1 MKNNKKFI
9 VAIDQGTTSSRA
21 ILFNSQGKSLFKSQL
36 EFKQYFPKNG
46 WVEHN
51 PEEIWNKTKKVLMD
65 TINKSKRF
73 KGDILTIGI
82 TNQRETTILW
92 DRVSGKPVYN
102 AIVWQDRRTADF
114 CKKYRSNKREHLINK
129 KTGLLIDPYFSGTKI
144 KWIIENVPKVK
155 ILLKKKRLLFGT
167 IDTFLLWRL
176 TKGKTHATD
185 ATNASRTMLYNI
197 NTNKWDNQ
205 ILKSLKIPSHIL
217 PLIKNSS
224 DDFGRTH
231 KSITGKSYPITGV
244 VGDQQAAAIGQCCF
258 EKGSVK
264 STYGT
269 GAFVLMNT
277 GYKKIYSKNRLL
289 TTVCYRL
296 NGKST
301 YALEGSIFIAGAG
314 VQWARDKM
322 KLIKKASETEKV
334 TKSLKSNSGVYL
346 VPAFVG
352 LGAPYWDSKARG
364 VLSGITRN
372 TGPKEIIRAIIEST
386 AYQSHDLFEAM
397 KKDGLKPKIIKVDG
411 GMVKNNWF
419 SQFLSDVLNIKV
431 HRSQI
436 DETTALGAAFMAGLQ
451 IGVFKSLS
459 DISKRWKLNRK
470 FIPKIKNSERL
481 NLLKGWSSSYEKNLS
496 SIKIYIP
503 YPPGI
508 II

>member
-1 MKNNKKFI
+1 LKNKRKFI

-21 ILFNSQGKSLFKSQL
+21 ILFNTQGKSLFKSQL

-65 TINKSKRF
+65 VIDKSKRF
-73 KGDILTIGI
+73 KGDILAIGI

-114 CKKYRSNKREHLINK
+114 CKKYRSNKREYLINK

-289 TTVCYRL
+289 TTICYRL

-314 VQWARDKM
+314 VQWAKDKM

-386 AYQSHDLFEAM
+386 AYQSHDLFNAM
-397 KKDGLKPKIIKVDG
+397 KNDGSKPKIIKVDG

-431 HRSQI
+431 YRSQI

-451 IGVFKSLS
+451 VGMFKSLN
-459 DISKRWKLNRK
+459 DISKRWELNRK
-470 FIPKIKNSERL
+470 FIPKMKNSERL
-481 NLLKGWSSSYEKNLS
+481 NLLKGWSQAMRRTL
-496 SIKIYIP
+496 IQ
-503 YPPGI
+503 
-508 II
+508 

>member
-1 MKNNKKFI
+1 LKTKKKFI

-21 ILFNSQGKSLFKSQL
+21 ILFNTKGKSLFKSQL
-36 EFKQYFPKNG
+36 EFRQYFPKNG
-46 WVEHN
+46 WVEHD
-51 PEEIWNKTKKVLMD
+51 PEEIWNKTRKVLVNV
-65 TINKSKRF
+65 IKKSKKL

-92 DRVSGKPVYN
+92 DKVSGKPVYN
-102 AIVWQDRRTADF
+102 AIVWQDRRTEDF
-114 CKKYRSNKREHLINK
+114 CKKFRTNKRERLINR
-129 KTGLLIDPYFSGTKI
+129 KTGLLIDAYFSGTKI
-144 KWIIENVPKVK
+144 KWIIQNIPKAK
-155 ILLKKKRLLFGT
+155 KLLKRKQLLFGT

-176 TKGKTHATD
+176 TKGKIHATD

-217 PLIKNSS
+217 PVIKNSS
-224 DDFGRTH
+224 DNFGRTDR
-231 KSITGKSYPITGV
+231 SIIGKSYSITGV
-244 VGDQQAAAIGQCCF
+244 VGDQQAATIGQCCF
-258 EKGSVK
+258 KKGSVK

-277 GYKKIYSKNRLL
+277 GYKKIYSKNRML

-296 NGKST
+296 NDKST

-352 LGAPYWDSKARG
+352 LGAPHWDSKARG
-364 VLSGITRN
+364 VLSGLTRN

-386 AYQSHDLFEAM
+386 AYQSHDLFNAM

-419 SQFLSDVLNIKV
+419 SQFLSDLLNIKV
-431 HRSQI
+431 YRSQI

-459 DISKRWKLNRK
+459 DVTKMWKLNRK

-481 NLLKGWSSSYEKNLS
+481 KLLKGWSQAMRRTLVQ
-496 SIKIYIP
+496 
-503 YPPGI
+503 
-508 II
+508 

>member
-1 MKNNKKFI
+1 MRIKKKFI

-21 ILFNSQGKSLFKSQL
+21 ILFNIQGKLLFKSQL

-51 PEEIWNKTKKVLMD
+51 PEEIWNKTKKVLVD
-65 TINKSKRF
+65 AVNKSKKL

-92 DRVSGKPVYN
+92 DRVTGKPVYN

-114 CKKYRSNKREHLINK
+114 CKKFRTNKRERLINK

-144 KWIIENVPKVK
+144 KWIIEKVPKAK
-155 ILLKKKRLLFGT
+155 KLLKKKQLLFGT

-176 TKGKTHATD
+176 TKGITHATD

-197 NTNKWDNQ
+197 STNNWDSQ
-205 ILKSLKIPSHIL
+205 ILQNLKIPLHIL
-217 PLIKNSS
+217 PIVKNSS
-224 DDFGRTH
+224 DHFGFTH
-231 KSITGKSYPITGV
+231 KSITGQSYPITAV
-244 VGDQQAAAIGQCCF
+244 IGDQQAATIGQCCF
-258 EKGSVK
+258 ERGSVK

-289 TTVCYRL
+289 TTICYRL

-314 VQWARDKM
+314 IQWARDKM
-322 KLIKKASETEKV
+322 KLIKKAKETEKV
-334 TKSLKSNSGVYL
+334 VKSLKSNSGVYL

-352 LGAPYWDSKARG
+352 LGAPHWDSKARG
-364 VLSGITRN
+364 VLSGLTRN

-386 AYQSHDLFEAM
+386 AYQSHDLFSAM

-431 HRSQI
+431 YRSQI

-451 IGVFKSLS
+451 IGMFKSLS
-459 DISKRWKLNRK
+459 DISKKWRLNRK
-470 FIPKIKNSERL
+470 FTPKIKSSERL
-481 NLLKGWSSSYEKNLS
+481 NLLKGWSQAMRRTL
-496 SIKIYIP
+496 IQ
-503 YPPGI
+503 
-508 II
+508 

>member
-1 MKNNKKFI
+1 LKDRKKFI

-21 ILFNSQGKSLFKSQL
+21 ILFNTSGVPIFKSQL
-36 EFKQYFPKNG
+36 EFKQYFPNNG

-51 PEEIWNKTKKVLMD
+51 PEEIWKTTKKVLLKA
-65 TINKSKRF
+65 INRSKKL
-73 KGDILTIGI
+73 KGRILTIGI
-82 TNQRETTILW
+82 TNQRETTIMW
-92 DRVSGKPVYN
+92 DRVTGKPVYN

-114 CKKYRSNKREHLINK
+114 CSKYKSKKRERIINR

-144 KWIIENVPKVK
+144 KWIIDNVLKAK
-155 ILLKKKRLLFGT
+155 KLLKKKQLLFGT
-167 IDTFLLWRL
+167 VDTFLLWRL
-176 TKGKTHATD
+176 TKGKIHATD

-197 NTNKWDNQ
+197 NTNQWDKQ

-217 PLIKNSS
+217 PLIKTSS

-244 VGDQQAAAIGQCCF
+244 VGDQQAATIGQCCF

-264 STYGT
+264 GTYGT

-322 KLIKKASETEKV
+322 KLIKKANETEKV

-352 LGAPYWDSKARG
+352 LGAPYWDSSARG
-364 VLSGITRN
+364 VLSGLTRN
-372 TGPKEIIRAIIEST
+372 TGVKQIIRAIIEST
-386 AYQSHDLFEAM
+386 AYQSYDLFNAM
-397 KKDGLKPKIIKVDG
+397 KKDGLKPKNIKIDG

-419 SQFLSDVLNIKV
+419 SQFLSSILNITV
-431 HRSQI
+431 YRSQNE
-436 DETTALGAAFMAGLQ
+436 ETTALGAAFMAGLQ
-451 IGVFKSLS
+451 IGVFKSLN

-470 FIPKIKNSERL
+470 FIPKIKSSERL
-481 NLLKGWSSSYEKNLS
+481 KILSGWSKTIRKTL
-496 SIKIYIP
+496 I
-503 YPPGI
+503 
-508 II
+508 